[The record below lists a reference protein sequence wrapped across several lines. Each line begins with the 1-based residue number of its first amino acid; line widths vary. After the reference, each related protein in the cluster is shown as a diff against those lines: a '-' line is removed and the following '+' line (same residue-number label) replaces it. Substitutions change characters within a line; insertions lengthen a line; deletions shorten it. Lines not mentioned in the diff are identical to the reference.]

1 MFEWILEQ
9 EIGNLKWVEQLNKD
23 TSIQKQAHIKGRKI
37 REMSVWGKRDRTK
50 LFFGTQFVIQLYEMW
65 DKNYCP
71 QKAPHSSVNAPI
83 KQWPL
88 Q

>member
-37 REMSVWGKRDRTK
+37 REMSVWGKKTE
-50 LFFGTQFVIQLYEMW
+50 LS
-65 DKNYCP
+65 CS
-71 QKAPHSSVNAPI
+71 SSVRSSLYNCTKCGTKITAHKRRHI
-83 KQWPL
+83 L